1 MSALGLGLLGQ
12 AAWAGNIT
20 GINVSALPNNQKV
33 IKIQFD
39 RDVTA
44 PSGFITPSPARIAL
58 DFANTGLQ
66 LPQPVLEYNDPLLKQ
81 ISAAQSA
88 DRSRLMLSLAQPG
101 EYKTEIKGNEVWV
114 YVQESTATP
123 SAAAAVVRTQPVA
136 AVTEVRTETVY
147 APAPSSAPIASIPM
161 GVDFRKGANNSGLV
175 EINTGNY
182 NGQPDIKRQADRLV
196 ITYKNAPL
204 PTEQQRNLDVTDFS
218 TPVRTIALRR
228 LGNDTQLTIRMQG
241 NWTFRPAGSGSRQT
255 IEISPQVDMANSG
268 LKPQQKSFAG
278 KRVSLDFQDV
288 DVRTILQILAKES
301 GMNIVASDSVQG
313 KMTISLKDVP
323 WDQALDLVMQARNL
337 DMRKQ
342 GNIINI
348 APREELLNKDK
359 ATLQAQ
365 NEIETLGPLVSQTF
379 QLKYKSVEEF
389 RKVLNISDTNSNSN
403 DRNSILTA
411 RGSALID
418 PATNTLIITDTP
430 NIIQKFE
437 KLVAQLDV
445 PSQQVMVEARIV
457 EASDGVSRQLGVKFG
472 IQKNGSN
479 NYISNSLDNAFAN
492 QSAQAVYQNALNQS
506 ILDAQANPT
515 AALKLPAL
523 PKYTFGPNINLP
535 TAAAS
540 SAIALVHSFASGAL
554 GLELQAMQE
563 ENKLKI
569 VSTPR
574 VLTQDRRE
582 ALIESGTEVPYQ
594 EASSSGATSTSF
606 KKAVLGLKVTPQITP
621 DGNIIMD
628 VHVNKDSV
636 NRSCS
641 AYAPCIDTN
650 NLNTRAMVEDGGTL
664 ILGGIYQETNE
675 NIDTKVPLLGDI
687 PIVGN
692 LFKSKN
698 RNQSRKELLIFITP
712 RIMSNS
718 GSALRY

>member
-1 MSALGLGLLGQ
+1 MKFKTMTIMSALGLGLLGQ

-114 YVQESTATP
+114 YVQESTAAP
-123 SAAAAVVRTQPVA
+123 AAAPAVVRTQPVA

-147 APAPSSAPIASIPM
+147 APAPSSAPVASTPM

-182 NGQPDIKRQADRLV
+182 SGQPDIKRQADRLV

-241 NWTFRPAGSGSRQT
+241 NWTFRPSGSGSRQT
-255 IEISPQVDMANSG
+255 IEISPQVDMASSG

-288 DVRTILQILAKES
+288 EVRTILQILAKES

-389 RKVLNISDTNSNSN
+389 RKVLNINDTNNSTN
-403 DRNSILTA
+403 NNSILTS
-411 RGSALID
+411 RGSALMD
-418 PATNTLIITDTP
+418 PATNTLSITDTP

-457 EASDGVSRQLGVKFG
+457 EAQDGFSRELGVRFGGGYRSVNGTNSTTVGGLASGALGSFGESRFG
-472 IQKNGSN
+472 I
-479 NYISNSLDNAFAN
+479 
-492 QSAQAVYQNALNQS
+492 
-506 ILDAQANPT
+506 
-515 AALKLPAL
+515 
-523 PKYTFGPNINLP
+523 PNVNLP
-535 TAAAS
+535 VS
-540 SAIALVHSFASGAL
+540 SPTSALSLIRSTASGAL

-563 ENKLKI
+563 ENRGKI
-569 VSTPR
+569 ISSPR
-574 VLTQDRRE
+574 VLTQDRKE
-582 ALIESGTEVPYQ
+582 AVIESGKEVPYQ
-594 EASSSGATSTSF
+594 EASSSGATTTSF
-606 KKAVLGLKVTPQITP
+606 KKAVLGLTVTPQITP
-621 DGNIIMD
+621 DGNVIMD
-628 VHVNKDSV
+628 VVVKKDSV
-636 NRSCS
+636 DLSCS
-641 AYAPCIDTN
+641 TYAPCINTK

-664 ILGGIYQETNE
+664 ILGGIYEEDNS
-675 NIDTKVPLLGDI
+675 NLDRKVPLLGDI
-687 PIVGN
+687 PVLGN
-692 LFKSKN
+692 LFKYQK
-698 RNQSRKELLIFITP
+698 RNQSRNELLIFITP
-712 RIMSNS
+712 RIMGNAGSN
-718 GSALRY
+718 LRY